1 MWNRTEAAARTRSD
15 VDFAFFSTAL
25 SRRRE
30 IVWNRTEAAARTRSD
45 ADFAFFSIALTAG
58 YGKSCGLGRKLLL
71 GQDRTRTSPSSVP
84 PPAGGGKSHGL
95 GLGLGLAPGPASNRS
110 RTETAERPPPLPPPD
125 IILSFPSPSPQPPLH
140 AHRLTS
146 RGMMMGL
153 PVKGHPPR
161 RVHQLPVAKG
171 TGATVAAAP
180 TWKRTLPAPS
190 GIVPPLDPPRRTVT
204 CRGRVYLVG
213 GDTVEVVAWTLVLA
227 PPDPTNIPSPTPF
240 FPSLLPTTA
249 TTTQPLLF
257 SSLLLLSPPPPHPS
271 FPVPCLLSLNPL
283 RGQVTPGH
291 RPSKHMVR

>member
-1 MWNRTEAAARTRSD
+1 MNPKNDRVECQFWLQCYNRIKCSSLICD
-15 VDFAFFSTAL
+15 CH
-25 SRRRE
+25 
-30 IVWNRTEAAARTRSD
+30 
-45 ADFAFFSIALTAG
+45 LTLR
-58 YGKSCGLGRKLLL
+58 YCCLLY
-71 GQDRTRTSPSSVP
+71 
-84 PPAGGGKSHGL
+84 GL
-95 GLGLGLAPGPASNRS
+95 GLGLGLAPGPAPNRS

-180 TWKRTLPAPS
+180 TWKRTPPAPS

-204 CRGRVYLVG
+204 RRGRVYLVG
-213 GDTVEVVAWTLVLA
+213 GDTVEVVARTPVLA
-227 PPDPTNIPSPTPF
+227 PPDPTNIPSPPP
-240 FPSLLPTTA
+240 PSSLSPYPP
-249 TTTQPLLF
+249 QPPPLNLF
-257 SSLLLLSPPPPHPS
+257 SSLLFSFFPHFPPPLSPCALSPQPHP
-271 FPVPCLLSLNPL
+271 P
-283 RGQVTPGH
+283 RGQATPGH